1 MQNIFLKDK
10 TRVNDSFYF
19 RIGKN
24 KKGNFPD
31 IDEINKEIIISYV

>member
-1 MQNIFLKDK
+1 MILFIFS
-10 TRVNDSFYF
+10 NP
-19 RIGKN
+19 KN